1 VKRIVTVAIQISK
14 EELKMLNNIN
24 LYPTQQEQKLLVQKA
39 AEHNM
44 SVAEFIA
51 SVIRKAI
58 NEE

>member
-1 VKRIVTVAIQISK
+1 MKRIVTVAIQISK

-39 AEHNM
+39 AQHNM

>member
-1 VKRIVTVAIQISK
+1 MKRIVTVAIQISK

>member
-1 VKRIVTVAIQISK
+1 
-14 EELKMLNNIN
+14 MLNNIN